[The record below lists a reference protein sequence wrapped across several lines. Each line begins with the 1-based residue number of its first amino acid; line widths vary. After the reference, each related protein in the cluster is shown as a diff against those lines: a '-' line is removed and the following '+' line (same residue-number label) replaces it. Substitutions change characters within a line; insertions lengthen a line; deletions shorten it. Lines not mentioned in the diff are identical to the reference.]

1 MHWDLYVL
9 TGGDTDRGRPVE
21 EVVEAA
27 LLGGATAI
35 QMREKAL
42 SGRELLLLAQ
52 RLRRLTKRYG
62 VPLLINDRVDIALL
76 ADADGVHLGQSD
88 VPAACARRLLGPGR
102 IIGVTV
108 DGVDQA
114 RQAQAD
120 GADYVGL
127 GPFFPTD
134 SKGDAGPPLG
144 LDTLREVKAAIDIPV
159 VAVGGVK
166 RENARSLI
174 AAGADG
180 VAVISA
186 VVHAPDVRQA
196 AADLL
201 AEVRA
206 AKAERERKEV

>member
-1 MHWDLYVL
+1 VHWDLYVL